1 MIAQVFFSETSR
13 PKRSLAQLNEYFDVE
28 VAGEKD
34 KLATKVE
41 FLEMPKM

>member
-13 PKRSLAQLNEYFDVE
+13 QKRSLARLNEYFDGE
-28 VAGEKD
+28 VAGKKN

-41 FLEMPKM
+41 FLEMP